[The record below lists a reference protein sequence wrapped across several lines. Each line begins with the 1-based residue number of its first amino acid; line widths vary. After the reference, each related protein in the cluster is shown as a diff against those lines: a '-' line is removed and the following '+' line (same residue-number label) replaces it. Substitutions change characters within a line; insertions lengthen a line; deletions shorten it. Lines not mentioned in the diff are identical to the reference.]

1 MTMMKRILMTA
12 LLPAALFFLASP
24 AFSYTWTVS
33 VPSDVKFEEAHIWL
47 YADGCKKSSGEK
59 IIKKGHSYTWSSDK
73 PFCDIGGNYGYMFVH
88 QTCDGVDHKE
98 ASGPLC
104 KTSCANNI
112 RVKVCPKVAV
122 PTGFYGLEY
131 GFCPD

>member
-1 MTMMKRILMTA
+1 MKKPMAVLCSLIA
-12 LLPAALFFLASP
+12 SFFLVSAAP

-33 VPSDVKFEEAHIWL
+33 VPSDVKFAEAHIWL
-47 YADGCKKSSGEK
+47 HADGCKKASGEK
-59 IIKKGHSYTWSSDK
+59 IIKKGHSYTWTSDK
-73 PFCDIGGNYGYMFVH
+73 PFCDIGGNYGGYMFVH

-104 KTSCANNI
+104 NTSCANNI
-112 RVKVCPKVAV
+112 RVKVCPKVAA
-122 PTGFYGLEY
+122 PTGLYGLEY